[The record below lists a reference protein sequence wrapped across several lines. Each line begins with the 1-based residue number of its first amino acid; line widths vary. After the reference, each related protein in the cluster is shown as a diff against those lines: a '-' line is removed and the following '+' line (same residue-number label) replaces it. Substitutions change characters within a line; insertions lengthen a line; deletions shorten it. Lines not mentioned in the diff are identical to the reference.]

1 MGLFDYNFDNPFMDA
16 GNVDILE
23 QSILKTLNDTCAL
36 NNPVNLTSLTV
47 DSQSSN
53 IYVSDNE
60 NNIINLKKNIDN
72 VNECPIFLISLYM
85 FYNYHSL
92 FDDEAT
98 ISLSFW
104 LKNGYKMIELDLK
117 QDDPI
122 IFEELNK
129 HKFVMPDLDSSR
141 CSDSPRLK
149 IDIFEDEVE
158 ADEILFPWI
167 SFFKE
172 NFGETYETNKQI
184 HTLEFKVFDNL
195 INLSKSLLKDLIY
208 LKVIECDSSKNQ
220 NKPGIKSFLDRFDS
234 FYNNEFIEKLVEH
247 NSMKLKSMKL
257 IDLSVPIT
265 TNNSNASIVNNKI
278 SPNEENTEA
287 IDKNDVNTV
296 TTPTITSPNY
306 SEISSFLA
314 QHQKVQ
320 ETLLQEVKLLRNNMN
335 QEFQNIKF
343 QYNLQQQHL
352 IKLEQQI
359 QLFAIENTSHN
370 GSTKQDNEH
379 RNSFSNPVNLSNIQ
393 NSNNANNYL
402 VNTKLSPFIN
412 NSSSI
417 NQILNSNGNMN
428 GTNNT
433 TLQLLKNAN
442 YSNQNQGLTPTNFN
456 IGNGLKSSINSP
468 GGLALLNK
476 IASPQPPMNSGMMSS
491 LIPNANNSMYMN
503 EGLVNN
509 LKSKNSKST
518 GLRRNTL
525 TNGYGSINNND
536 NEMSVEKL
544 PSLVES
550 MKMQPTFSEII
561 SDLSNPTPNSGLST
575 TKPENA
581 GMKRK
586 LNTTKMLESRLPTVS
601 QAINMVRN
609 DALDNS
615 EDEEVGKKKPK
626 KAQKVKDTAEKKPKK
641 SVANKDI
648 KYRVFRGHK
657 TIFDLCEEWYEGIPK
672 IKVLES
678 QGKNM
683 ENGDK
688 DEVPIFKIKGLDNYD
703 NTKLFHVIKKDDSD
717 IRIQEIKTEYINTK
731 NEVERLESIKNLIQN
746 YGWRKW
752 KVTGDSHFFPKR
764 RVVID
769 FIEEEL
775 KEGYKNGRFNVHVD
789 DYNESRKVIICDLEN
804 FRLVNDLTLNNIAKL
819 LKNVKKLSS
828 KSIVK
833 EENDDGEEPASIE
846 GLPELQKLREQIL
859 LGASSFTM
867 YDYNGVNSVW
877 YEKDIGLKSRCA
889 SVDGYKHV
897 RKLEPNYIDTFCK
910 SIIGGK
916 V

>member
-1 MGLFDYNFDNPFMDA
+1 MGLFDYNFDNSFLDLSA
-16 GNVDILE
+16 VDILE
-23 QSILKTLNDTCAL
+23 QTIIKTLKEISPL
-36 NNPVNLTSLTV
+36 NNQVNLTQFTV
-47 DSQSSN
+47 DKQ
-53 IYVSDNE
+53 SDNLYISGNE
-60 NNIINLKKNIDN
+60 NSIINLKKNVDN
-72 VNECPIFLISLYM
+72 INECPIFLISLYM

-92 FDDEAT
+92 FDDEAD
-98 ISLSFW
+98 ISLGFW
-104 LKNGYKMIELDLK
+104 LKKGYQMIEMDFI
-117 QDDPI
+117 QDDATI
-122 IFEELNK
+122 IPELKK
-129 HKFVMPDLDSSR
+129 HNFDIDPVPQTSAN
-141 CSDSPRLK
+141 SDSPRLE

-172 NFGETYETNKQI
+172 TFGDSFETNKQI
-184 HTLEFKVFDNL
+184 YTIEFKVFENL

-208 LKVIECDSSKNQ
+208 LKVIEADSSKNV

-247 NSMKLKSMKL
+247 NTMKLKSLKL
-257 IDLSVPIT
+257 IDLSVPVT
-265 TNNSNASIVNNKI
+265 NNNSNASVPKSTTSHPLDVLLIGE
-278 SPNEENTEA
+278 NEEDV
-287 IDKNDVNTV
+287 DKTNNAANK
-296 TTPTITSPNY
+296 SPNY
-306 SEISSFLA
+306 SEISTFLA
-314 QHQKVQ
+314 KNQQVQ
-320 ETLLQEVKLLRNNMN
+320 EALLQEVQLLRNNMN

-359 QLFAIENTSHN
+359 QMFVIENTSNN
-370 GSTKQDNEH
+370 GSIKQETER

-393 NSNNANNYL
+393 NSNHPNGNFL
-402 VNTKLSPFIN
+402 INTKLSPFIN
-412 NSSSI
+412 NSSGI
-417 NQILNSNGNMN
+417 NQMLNTNGNN
-428 GTNNT
+428 NNT

-442 YSNQNQGLTPTNFN
+442 YQNQGLTPNNFQL
-456 IGNGLKSSINSP
+456 GNGLKSNINSP

-476 IASPQPPMNSGMMSS
+476 IASPQPPLNSGMISS
-491 LIPNANNSMYMN
+491 MIPNSTNSMYMN
-503 EGLVNN
+503 EGLSHN
-509 LKSKNSKST
+509 LKSKNSTGT

-525 TNGYGSINNND
+525 TNGFGSMGNND
-536 NEMSVEKL
+536 NEVSVEKL

-561 SDLSNPTPNSGLST
+561 SDLSNPTPTSGRST
-575 TKPENA
+575 AKPESS

-586 LNTTKMLESRLPTVS
+586 LVKNKVLEPRLPSVS
-601 QAINMVRN
+601 QAITMTRN
-609 DALDNS
+609 
-615 EDEEVGKKKPK
+615 EDVN
-626 KAQKVKDTAEKKPKK
+626 EKKIKKVEAPPPPAKKVKK
-641 SVANKDI
+641 SVANKNI

-678 QGKNM
+678 QNKNGDEI
-683 ENGDK
+683 ENGEND
-688 DEVPIFKIKGLDNYD
+688 DVPMFKINGLDNYD

-717 IRIQEIKTEYINTK
+717 ARIEEIKKEYNHTK
-731 NEVERLESIKNLIQN
+731 NQVERLESIKSLIQN

-764 RVVID
+764 RVVVD

-833 EENDDGEEPASIE
+833 SEQDDGEENTNVE
-846 GLPELQKLREQIL
+846 TLPESKKLREQIL
-859 LGASSFTM
+859 LGRNNFTM
-867 YDYNGVNSVW
+867 YDTNDANKIW
-877 YEKDIGLKSRCA
+877 YEKDEGLKGRCVT
-889 SVDGYKHV
+889 VDGFTHI
-897 RKLEPNYIDTFCK
+897 RKLEPNYIDIFCK
-910 SIIGGK
+910 TIIGGK
-916 V
+916 I

>member
-1 MGLFDYNFDNPFMDA
+1 
-16 GNVDILE
+16 
-23 QSILKTLNDTCAL
+23 
-36 NNPVNLTSLTV
+36 
-47 DSQSSN
+47 
-53 IYVSDNE
+53 
-60 NNIINLKKNIDN
+60 
-72 VNECPIFLISLYM
+72 
-85 FYNYHSL
+85 
-92 FDDEAT
+92 
-98 ISLSFW
+98 
-104 LKNGYKMIELDLK
+104 
-117 QDDPI
+117 
-122 IFEELNK
+122 
-129 HKFVMPDLDSSR
+129 
-141 CSDSPRLK
+141 
-149 IDIFEDEVE
+149 
-158 ADEILFPWI
+158 
-167 SFFKE
+167 
-172 NFGETYETNKQI
+172 
-184 HTLEFKVFDNL
+184 
-195 INLSKSLLKDLIY
+195 
-208 LKVIECDSSKNQ
+208 
-220 NKPGIKSFLDRFDS
+220 
-234 FYNNEFIEKLVEH
+234 
-247 NSMKLKSMKL
+247 
-257 IDLSVPIT
+257 
-265 TNNSNASIVNNKI
+265 
-278 SPNEENTEA
+278 
-287 IDKNDVNTV
+287 
-296 TTPTITSPNY
+296 
-306 SEISSFLA
+306 
-314 QHQKVQ
+314 
-320 ETLLQEVKLLRNNMN
+320 
-335 QEFQNIKF
+335 
-343 QYNLQQQHL
+343 
-352 IKLEQQI
+352 
-359 QLFAIENTSHN
+359 
-370 GSTKQDNEH
+370 
-379 RNSFSNPVNLSNIQ
+379 
-393 NSNNANNYL
+393 
-402 VNTKLSPFIN
+402 
-412 NSSSI
+412 
-417 NQILNSNGNMN
+417 
-428 GTNNT
+428 
-433 TLQLLKNAN
+433 
-442 YSNQNQGLTPTNFN
+442 
-456 IGNGLKSSINSP
+456 
-468 GGLALLNK
+468 
-476 IASPQPPMNSGMMSS
+476 
-491 LIPNANNSMYMN
+491 
-503 EGLVNN
+503 
-509 LKSKNSKST
+509 
-518 GLRRNTL
+518 
-525 TNGYGSINNND
+525 
-536 NEMSVEKL
+536 MSVEKL

-775 KEGYKNGRFNVHVD
+775 KEGYKNGRFNLHVD

-833 EENDDGEEPASIE
+833 EENDDGEEPDSIE

-867 YDYNGVNSVW
+867 YDYNGVNNVW
-877 YEKDIGLKSRCA
+877 YENDIGLKSRCA